1 MSRHPVE
8 AAPTMIIP
16 RGMRI
21 EVDPE
26 GQLSIHAPGNLVVQ
40 SSGKYNTLESLGGSI
55 RIDRDA
61 QVEAV
66 TVRCAETCVVQGS
79 LTAWKVQARLL
90 HLEDSAR
97 ARIVLQET
105 ERLAVGRDARLVGNF
120 ASEKEMIGLFSRFT
134 RQLRTLPSLLE
145 RKGSPAELTSG
156 EARAGRGEVRLDE
169 TLVLEGRVHDEEPGP
184 PAPPPEAPPAAE
196 PGAEPALASPAELP
210 EPLLFALVLLEQESD
225 RGIHPPGPQRNLA
238 GLIQLLQEHDLETLG
253 LTWRTLFQR
262 VVDPGHDARR
272 ARELVAGYFEGRA
285 GIP

>member
-1 MSRHPVE
+1 VSRHPVE
-8 AAPTMIIP
+8 PAPTMIIP

-61 QVEAV
+61 NVEAV

-97 ARIVLQET
+97 ARVVLQET
-105 ERLAVGRDARLVGNF
+105 ERLAIGRDARLVGNF

-134 RQLRTLPSLLE
+134 RQLRSLPSLLE
-145 RKGSPAELTSG
+145 RKGSPAELT
-156 EARAGRGEVRLDE
+156 AGSREIRLDE

-184 PAPPPEAPPAAE
+184 PPEARAEEAPRAAPPESAPEPP
-196 PGAEPALASPAELP
+196 PASPAELP
-210 EPLLFALVLLEQESD
+210 EPLLFALVLLEQESE
-225 RGIHPPGPQRNLA
+225 RGLHPPGPQRNLQ
-238 GLIQLLQEHDLETLG
+238 GLIQLLQEQDLETLR
-253 LTWRTLFQR
+253 LTWRTLFGR
-262 VVDPGHDARR
+262 VVDPGQDVRR
-272 ARELVAGYFEGRA
+272 AHELVAGYFEAADESG
-285 GIP
+285 

>member
-1 MSRHPVE
+1 VSRHPGE
-8 AAPTMIIP
+8 PAPTMIIP

-61 QVEAV
+61 NVEAV

-97 ARIVLQET
+97 ARVVLQET
-105 ERLAVGRDARLVGNF
+105 ERLAIGRDARLVGNF

-134 RQLRTLPSLLE
+134 RQLRSLPSLLE
-145 RKGSPAELTSG
+145 RKGSPAELT
-156 EARAGRGEVRLDE
+156 AGSREIRLDE

-184 PAPPPEAPPAAE
+184 PPEARAEEAPRAAPPESAPEPP
-196 PGAEPALASPAELP
+196 PASPAELP
-210 EPLLFALVLLEQESD
+210 EPLLFALVLLEQESE
-225 RGIHPPGPQRNLA
+225 RGLHPPGPQRNLQ
-238 GLIQLLQEHDLETLG
+238 GLIQLLQEQDLETLR
-253 LTWRTLFQR
+253 LTWRTLFGR
-262 VVDPGHDARR
+262 VVDPGQDVRR
-272 ARELVAGYFEGRA
+272 AHELVAGYFEAADESG
-285 GIP
+285 